1 MGCRSMPRF
10 LFMVAASG
18 SFRGL
23 WRYGAK
29 DPEIFLLTRRLK
41 GLFLLDLLMSGLTQ
55 KEIAEHLGMT
65 QQAVSKT
72 LGKMGIE
79 WQSMSLDEV
88 RLAYIKRLREV
99 AAGYASIDGQY
110 DLNRERVLTEQVD
123 RELKL
128 YQLAEKKQMLVNVDV
143 FMTEL
148 EPVFQAMRQE
158 MLARDDKLK
167 LELDTL
173 YGINVD
179 VTILN
184 EYTNNTLNPL
194 SRYLKEYP
202 ENHGEIGR
210 DSPGPGENGD
220 DSMG

>member
-1 MGCRSMPRF
+1 MPRF
-10 LFMVAASG
+10 LFKAAASG

-23 WRYGAK
+23 WRYGAE
-29 DPEIFLLTRRLK
+29 DPEIFLLTGRLK

-88 RLAYIKRLREV
+88 RLAYIQRLREV

-184 EYTNNTLNPL
+184 EYTNNTLNHL

-202 ENHGEIGR
+202 ENHGEIER

>member
-1 MGCRSMPRF
+1 MGCRLMPRF
-10 LFMVAASG
+10 LFKAAASG

-23 WRYGAK
+23 WRYGRK

-184 EYTNNTLNPL
+184 EYTNNTLNHL
-194 SRYLKEYP
+194 SRYLKE
-202 ENHGEIGR
+202 
-210 DSPGPGENGD
+210 
-220 DSMG
+220 

>member
-1 MGCRSMPRF
+1 MPRF
-10 LFMVAASG
+10 LFKTAASG

-23 WRYGAK
+23 CRYGAE

-184 EYTNNTLNPL
+184 EYTNNTLNHL
-194 SRYLKEYP
+194 SRYLKEYS

-210 DSPGPGENGD
+210 DSPGTGENGD

>member
-1 MGCRSMPRF
+1 
-10 LFMVAASG
+10 
-18 SFRGL
+18 
-23 WRYGAK
+23 
-29 DPEIFLLTRRLK
+29 
-41 GLFLLDLLMSGLTQ
+41 MSGLTQ

-79 WQSMSLDEV
+79 WQAMSLDEV

-148 EPVFQAMRQE
+148 EPIFQAMRQE
-158 MLARDDKLK
+158 MLSRDDKLK

-173 YGINVD
+173 YGINAD

-184 EYTNNTLNPL
+184 EYTNNTLNHL
-194 SRYLKEYP
+194 SRYLKEYS
-202 ENHGEIGR
+202 ENHGAIGR
-210 DSPGPGENGD
+210 DSPGAGENGD

>member
-1 MGCRSMPRF
+1 
-10 LFMVAASG
+10 
-18 SFRGL
+18 
-23 WRYGAK
+23 
-29 DPEIFLLTRRLK
+29 
-41 GLFLLDLLMSGLTQ
+41 MSGLTQ

-72 LGKMGIE
+72 LGKMVIE
-79 WQSMSLDEV
+79 WQAMSLDEV

-148 EPVFQAMRQE
+148 EPIFQAMRQE
-158 MLARDDKLK
+158 MLSRDDKLK

-173 YGINVD
+173 YGINAD

-184 EYTNNTLNPL
+184 EYTNNTLNHL
-194 SRYLKEYP
+194 SRYLKEYS

-210 DSPGPGENGD
+210 DSPGTGENGD